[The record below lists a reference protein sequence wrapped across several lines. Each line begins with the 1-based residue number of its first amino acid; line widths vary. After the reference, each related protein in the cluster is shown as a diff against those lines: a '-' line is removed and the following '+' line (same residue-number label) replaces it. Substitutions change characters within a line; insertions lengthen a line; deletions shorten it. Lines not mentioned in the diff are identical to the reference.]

1 MATYRTLFG
10 MGRIVLTVLAVS
22 AGTVLGSVS
31 EGTAKNWLTDS
42 NEWFQLDDVRVVE
55 GEPAVFTIQVPEKL
69 AFAVRWR
76 YHTED
81 ASATA
86 GSDYIE
92 SQGTLQF
99 NVGERVKRI
108 TVQTLVDDTAEMVP
122 EYFQLQL
129 TDMETS
135 ADGVTWR
142 REGYIPRLPEYAA
155 TTGTILDPNL
165 PLNVLNPPDE
175 ADPDPEVPEAPDH
188 PKEPQPD
195 NDANPGGQAPD
206 PDVAGGGS
214 AALN

>member
-10 MGRIVLTVLAVS
+10 MGRTVLTALAVS
-22 AGTVLGSVS
+22 VGSVS
-31 EGTAKNWLTDS
+31 EGIAKNWLTDS
-42 NEWFQLDDVRVVE
+42 SEWFQLDDVRVVE
-55 GEPAVFTIQVPEKL
+55 GEPAVFTVQVPEKL

-108 TVQTLVDDTAEMVP
+108 TVQTLVDDTAETVP
-122 EYFQLQL
+122 EFFQLQL

-135 ADGVTWR
+135 ADGITWR
-142 REGYIPRLPEYAA
+142 SEGYIPRLPEYAA
-155 TTGTILDPNL
+155 TTGTIRDPNL
-165 PLNVLNPPDE
+165 PLNVLNTPDE
-175 ADPDPEVPEAPDH
+175 ADAAPEAPDH

-195 NDANPGGQAPD
+195 NDADPGGQAPD
-206 PDVAGGGS
+206 PGVAGGGP